1 MRQPPSTA
9 ERLDRAIDGLLDGL
23 SPARAAATAGVE
35 PAMRDLVRLADGLRV
50 SFATPPIAPRFEA
63 RLGARLVTA
72 IQARDPVA
80 WARRHQ
86 GRLIVTGA
94 VGSAVGVGVTAYA
107 VWRSTRRGAGPAH
120 RLLHR

>member
-9 ERLDRAIDGLLDGL
+9 ERLDRAIDGLLNGL
-23 SPARAAATAGVE
+23 SPTRAAATAGVE
-35 PAMRDLVRLADGLRV
+35 PAMRDLVLLADGLRG
-50 SFATPPIAPRFEA
+50 SLAPPPIASRFEA

-72 IQARDPVA
+72 IQSRDAVA

-94 VGSAVGVGVTAYA
+94 VGSAVGVGVTAFA
-107 VWRSTRRGAGPAH
+107 VWRSTRRAGSAH

>member
-23 SPARAAATAGVE
+23 SPARAAAIAGVE
-35 PAMRDLVRLADGLRV
+35 PPMRDLVLLADGLRA
-50 SFATPPIAPRFEA
+50 SLAAPAIAPRFEA
-63 RLGARLVTA
+63 GLGARLVTA
-72 IQARDPVA
+72 IQTRDPVA

-107 VWRSTRRGAGPAH
+107 VWRSARRGVGPAH

>member
-1 MRQPPSTA
+1 MRQPSSTA

-35 PAMRDLVRLADGLRV
+35 PPTRDLVLLADGLRR
-50 SFATPPIAPRFEA
+50 SLTPPPIAPRFEA

-94 VGSAVGVGVTAYA
+94 VSSAVGVGVTAYA